1 MNSSN
6 RNLSPITA
14 SLSTYVRAG
23 RPDDLPFLSELL
35 VSSFYDRSG
44 WNQWF
49 YPVIKLGIAEDL
61 RQRLASSKV
70 HYACLVAVRAR
81 TLLTS
86 SNHVDKATEDAIIGT
101 VEIACRH
108 THFWRSKN
116 QRYVYISNLAV
127 CSDLRRQG
135 IAFKLLKACESV
147 AQEWGYQ
154 DIFLHV
160 MENNYK
166 ARRLYSKAGYILKE
180 TEETPLNWLGIT
192 SRRLLLKKSL
202 TSA

>member
-6 RNLSPITA
+6 RNLSPTTA

-35 VSSFYDRSG
+35 VSSFYDKSG
-44 WNQWF
+44 WTQWF

-61 RQRLASSKV
+61 RQRLTSPKV
-70 HYACLVAVRAR
+70 QYACLVAIRSR
-81 TLLTS
+81 TVLTS
-86 SNHVDKATEDAIIGT
+86 SNDVDKTTEDIIIGT
-101 VEIACRH
+101 VEIAYRQI
-108 THFWRSKN
+108 HFWRGKS

-147 AQEWGYQ
+147 AREWGYQ

-160 MENNYK
+160 MENNHK

-180 TEETPLNWLGIT
+180 TEETPLNWIGIA
-192 SRRLLLKKSL
+192 SRRLLLQKSL
-202 TSA
+202 P